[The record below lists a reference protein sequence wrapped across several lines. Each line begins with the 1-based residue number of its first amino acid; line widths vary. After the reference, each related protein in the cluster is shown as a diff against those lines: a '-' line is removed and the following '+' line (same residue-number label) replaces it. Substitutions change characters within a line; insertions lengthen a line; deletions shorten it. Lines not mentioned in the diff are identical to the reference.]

1 MNQNINGNRNYRDSL
16 FKFIFGNSEHK
27 EFTLSLY
34 NALTGR
40 NHDNPDDLIINTI
53 HNILYI
59 RMYNDVS
66 FLISDELFLLEQQS
80 TGNPNI
86 PFRMLEYCTSLLKS
100 YVDQK
105 NYNRYAYRMFA
116 LPAPHFIVF
125 YNGDEKIPETSVQRL
140 SDMYEN
146 HLHGDLELNVTVY
159 NINDGYNTVFKKK
172 CQSLLEYTWVTDQIR
187 LRIQEYGNERTAI
200 GTAITEVIDRI
211 PGDFAIRS
219 LLFHQKNEVITMLTT
234 EYDEKLHEQAAKDY
248 AEIRYNE
255 GEQAGKEKGRKEGI
269 QEGIQWTAIQAF
281 KSGCPIEQISEYT
294 GLSIDQIHEL
304 IHKHN

>member
-146 HLHGDLELNVTVY
+146 HLHGVLDLTTVY
-159 NINDGYNTVFKKK
+159 YINNGYNTVFKKN
-172 CQSLLEYTWVTDQIR
+172 CESLLEYTWVTDQIR
-187 LRIQEYGNERTAI
+187 IRIQKYGNEWTAI
-200 GTAITEVIDRI
+200 GTAITEVIDSI
-211 PGDFAIRS
+211 PENFTIKP

-234 EYDEKLHEQAAKDY
+234 EYDEK
-248 AEIRYNE
+248 
-255 GEQAGKEKGRKEGI
+255 
-269 QEGIQWTAIQAF
+269 TA
-281 KSGCPIEQISEYT
+281 
-294 GLSIDQIHEL
+294 
-304 IHKHN
+304 